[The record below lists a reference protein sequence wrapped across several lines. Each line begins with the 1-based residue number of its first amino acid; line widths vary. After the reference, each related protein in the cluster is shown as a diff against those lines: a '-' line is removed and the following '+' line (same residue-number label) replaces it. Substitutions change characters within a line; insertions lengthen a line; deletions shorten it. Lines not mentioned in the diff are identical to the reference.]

1 MTMVL
6 ALALLAAQA
15 SSTAARELTQFEAR
29 LAETW
34 KKGDC
39 AAYGAMLAPEWS
51 VIHIT
56 GDVLTRAQVLD
67 MCKAA
72 SDPIASFD
80 VADIQVRTY
89 GNTAVVTGRTTVTT
103 AGSTPATVR
112 LRFTDVFVRTSGAW
126 RVVASQATRV
136 EAGRE

>member
-15 SSTAARELTQFEAR
+15 SSTAARELTQFVAR
-29 LAETW
+29 LTETW

-80 VADIQVRTY
+80 VADIQDVNRLL
-89 GNTAVVTGRTTVTT
+89 TTQPETQMP
-103 AGSTPATVR
+103 AGDVPA
-112 LRFTDVFVRTSGAW
+112 SKG
-126 RVVASQATRV
+126 
-136 EAGRE
+136 